1 MNIMSRKIVFLP
13 SIYSK
18 EIVDSI
24 NTYFDR
30 GYEIDDILNAD
41 NGYYFLLSKDNENYD
56 YRFASKFKLSDENC
70 NLIEESDKWVKTT
83 TNDVLLN

>member
-1 MNIMSRKIVFLP
+1 MSRKIVFLP
-13 SIYSK
+13 SVYSK

-41 NGYYFLLSKDNENYD
+41 NGYYILLSKDNENYA

-70 NLIEESDKWVKTT
+70 NLIEENNKWVKTS

>member
-1 MNIMSRKIVFLP
+1 MSRKIVFLP
-13 SIYSK
+13 SVYSK

-24 NTYFDR
+24 NLYFDR

-41 NGYYFLLSKDNENYD
+41 NGYYILLSKDNDNYD

-70 NLIEESDKWVKTT
+70 NLIEENQKWVKTT

>member
-1 MNIMSRKIVFLP
+1 MCRKIVFLP
-13 SIYSK
+13 SVYSK
-18 EIVDSI
+18 EIVDNI
-24 NTYFDR
+24 NLYFDR

-41 NGYYFLLSKDNENYD
+41 NGYYILLSKDNDNYD

-70 NLIEESDKWVKTT
+70 NLIEENQKWVKTT